1 VRIRFVVVEVAYQG
15 SSEMRDEALWFGVTV
30 SP

>member
-1 VRIRFVVVEVAYQG
+1 VRIRFVVAEVAYQG
-15 SSEMRDEALWFGVTV
+15 SSQSRDEALWFGVTI